1 MFIAGYAGW
10 LVYDTF
16 LIVSFSGWP
25 VYDPN
30 PLRPNPN
37 SKKPV
42 SGSCRVCGLGWTLT
56 PLSSSASAAYKEGSK
71 PWVFLEEF
79 EVSLRYVSI
88 LGLGLNLGLLWNCTT
103 NWQEIKDEVWLCISS
118 RNPSSPLK
126 ESWASK
132 IHYLVMPHEII
143 RLHHFRCIFSFYT
156 LST

>member
-1 MFIAGYAGW
+1 MAKNNMRWISGIAPEFKSISIYKSCGN
-10 LVYDTF
+10 
-16 LIVSFSGWP
+16 IESSGA
-25 VYDPN
+25 
-30 PLRPNPN
+30 
-37 SKKPV
+37 
-42 SGSCRVCGLGWTLT
+42 T
-56 PLSSSASAAYKEGSK
+56 AAYKEGSK
-71 PWVFLEEF
+71 PWGFLEEF

-88 LGLGLNLGLLWNCTT
+88 LGLGLGLNLGLLWNCTT
-103 NWQEIKDEVWLCISS
+103 NWQETKDEVWLCISS